1 MKQLKKYWDL
11 HEIINILKSK
21 IILCPILYTFC
32 ITINIKII
40 VIAGI
45 LLRIE
50 NNNILPLFLSVKVL
64 PPDICSI
71 ILSAGFR
78 EKNKCLKA

>member
-1 MKQLKKYWDL
+1 MPYPLHFLYYHKYQNHCNSQNIIKNKK
-11 HEIINILKSK
+11 
-21 IILCPILYTFC
+21 
-32 ITINIKII
+32 
-40 VIAGI
+40 
-45 LLRIE
+45 
-50 NNNILPLFLSVKVL
+50 NNIFPLFLSVKVL